1 MEIWDPFTGN
11 IHHTTDKLPQQGS
24 QTTAFFF
31 QIVSMN
37 ANTELLFV
45 GGTFSSL
52 PIISD
57 VWKFRYS
64 SGVWTNVGKLHYPIR
79 EHTSFLVYNL
89 SCTWW
94 SRWVIKEK
102 LIHIAE
108 EGKLFCTFIFIF
120 WKPLKPNQKDIIGGN
135 LFYLK
140 KLNFFVKLWY
150 IDWFISF
157 KFISIDCYPSE
168 NMLIEFLRNGHW
180 KYTLKFE
187 RLFLST
193 TFHCK

>member
-1 MEIWDPFTGN
+1 MTFYQCLKNSKAKSNFLWFHSFRCNNPRITCDVVISKPKYKSRLLQLKLDRKLAQLELPHFDFSTKMEIWDPFTGN

-89 SCTWW
+89 SCT
-94 SRWVIKEK
+94 
-102 LIHIAE
+102 
-108 EGKLFCTFIFIF
+108 
-120 WKPLKPNQKDIIGGN
+120 
-135 LFYLK
+135 
-140 KLNFFVKLWY
+140 
-150 IDWFISF
+150 
-157 KFISIDCYPSE
+157 
-168 NMLIEFLRNGHW
+168 
-180 KYTLKFE
+180 
-187 RLFLST
+187 
-193 TFHCK
+193 

>member
-120 WKPLKPNQKDIIGGN
+120 WKPLKPKQNDNINESWLN
-135 LFYLK
+135 LK
-140 KLNFFVKLWY
+140 SS
-150 IDWFISF
+150 IS
-157 KFISIDCYPSE
+157 
-168 NMLIEFLRNGHW
+168 LRNLVCLESFICIW
-180 KYTLKFE
+180 F
-187 RLFLST
+187 RLTVILEKM
-193 TFHCK
+193 CL